1 MNPTFLSVIG
11 LALIIL
17 NANGIISV
25 DWWITFAPII
35 VDVILSMLKAIERQA
50 SRDAFIDAL
59 QKAYEIMDEEDDLK

>member
-17 NANGIISV
+17 NANGIINV

-59 QKAYEIMDEEDDLK
+59 QKAYETMNEEDDLK